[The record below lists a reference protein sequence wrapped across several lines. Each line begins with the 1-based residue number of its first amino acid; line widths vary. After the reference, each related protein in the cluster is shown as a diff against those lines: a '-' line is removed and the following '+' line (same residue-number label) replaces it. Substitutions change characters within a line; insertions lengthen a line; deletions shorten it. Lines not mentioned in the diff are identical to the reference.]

1 MDARWKLD
9 QTKHYRAGVAGIW
22 VLQRSPATDNRLSSS
37 NRFRPSSSN
46 RFRGL
51 PQEELSVLSS
61 SVSSDFDWLQ
71 ADDQVVTQNKQDEA
85 SVSSHVIGR
94 RPRKCTYIMIE
105 MDIFETDELE
115 IPPRSPSSALLNY
128 EGCVF
133 QPVFSLFF
141 RGAQFSLLAVA
152 KMV

>member
-1 MDARWKLD
+1 MDTRWKLD
-9 QTKHYRAGVAGIW
+9 QTKQYRAGVAGIW
-22 VLQRSPATDNRLSSS
+22 VLQQSQATDNRL
-37 NRFRPSSSN
+37 SSSN

-51 PQEELSVLSS
+51 PQEELSVLPS
-61 SVSSDFDWLQ
+61 SVSSNFDWLQ